1 MLLGRRLWAS
11 WFLEW
16 RALRKA
22 GFTEQRLLPAL
33 GSGRIT
39 GQCHPDP
46 LWPARLSQ
54 LNQNL
59 FWLSLLFPF
68 FFFLNEK

>member
-1 MLLGRRLWAS
+1 MAGRVRCGLILACPFQARSWAMSLGRRLWAS

-46 LWPARLSQ
+46 TVAR
-54 LNQNL
+54 
-59 FWLSLLFPF
+59 
-68 FFFLNEK
+68 